1 MSFCFQIKQ
10 ARIIPHSLN
19 MDKNTLDTGLHTTI
33 INLWKTNMNSFW
45 TVFWLQEK
53 KSTFCLPTLF
63 FFPPAEIWHWIVFF
77 LIFCDTS
84 KRGCPSFCH
93 TVSRRECFNS
103 SVLWAEEPD
112 GKFCL
117 ASAAEGQAHLLT
129 WLGNFWCDAPI
140 YLSRI
145 SIAFTSIS
153 LRDFRSS
160 IGTLRILHFLQC
172 FLFVPQCSGN
182 PTPTPELSSRSP
194 LAETLW

>member
-77 LIFCDTS
+77 LICLWYQQERVPFVLPHGLQARVFQLFRSLSWGTWRKILSCISSWRPGSPFDVAGELLM
-84 KRGCPSFCH
+84 RCPH
-93 TVSRRECFNS
+93 
-103 SVLWAEEPD
+103 
-112 GKFCL
+112 
-117 ASAAEGQAHLLT
+117 
-129 WLGNFWCDAPI
+129 
-140 YLSRI
+140 
-145 SIAFTSIS
+145 IS
-153 LRDFRSS
+153 LAN
-160 IGTLRILHFLQC
+160 LHC
-172 FLFVPQCSGN
+172 FHQHLTQRF
-182 PTPTPELSSRSP
+182 
-194 LAETLW
+194 

>member
-1 MSFCFQIKQ
+1 MKDKHKELLDSFLASGI
-10 ARIIPHSLN
+10 
-19 MDKNTLDTGLHTTI
+19 
-33 INLWKTNMNSFW
+33 
-45 TVFWLQEK
+45 
-53 KSTFCLPTLF
+53 FCLPTLF

-172 FLFVPQCSGN
+172 FRYCLSHNAVGLQLLPQNCHLVLRWQKLSGSGGWS
-182 PTPTPELSSRSP
+182 PENVEKWKRNGTITK
-194 LAETLW
+194 ER